1 MKFGAFFLLHS
12 PDVQPSHVVY
22 KRALD
27 EMAYADALGF
37 DSVWIAEHHF
47 SNYGYSPNPLL
58 LAVKAAAVTTRVRVG
73 TAVLVLPFWHPLRLA
88 EDVAMADVLTEGR
101 LDVGIARG
109 YQHYEFNRFGLD
121 ITHNRE
127 LSEETLQVLLKA
139 LNSIG
144 ITFEGDHYHIPET
157 TTFPRSLQQPHP
169 PLWLA
174 ASTQESFASAV
185 KHGFNCFTS
194 SSTRPLSI
202 PQTAWKYFSQAREQ
216 MGATGPY
223 EFAVQQHIHVATTD
237 AEAKSRYE
245 HSRWHYRHATA
256 LRLGNER
263 VERGVATEVPH
274 EGEPSLEEYW
284 ESHTLAGTPQ
294 RVREKLKVYEETIGL
309 TQLNCIFNLGRL
321 DADTVKSSMRLFAE
335 QVMPHFK

>member
-174 ASTQESFASAV
+174 ASTQESFVSAV

-216 MGATGPY
+216 MAPAPT
-223 EFAVQQHIHVATTD
+223 
-237 AEAKSRYE
+237 
-245 HSRWHYRHATA
+245 
-256 LRLGNER
+256 
-263 VERGVATEVPH
+263 
-274 EGEPSLEEYW
+274 SLPC
-284 ESHTLAGTPQ
+284 SSISTSPPPMPRPRAGMSTPAGTTATPP
-294 RVREKLKVYEETIGL
+294 RCGWATSAWSAGL
-309 TQLNCIFNLGRL
+309 PRRCHTKASRLWKSTGRAIPWPEPRSGSGKNLWSTKKPS
-321 DADTVKSSMRLFAE
+321 A
-335 QVMPHFK
+335 